1 MMWPA
6 LEYLRI
12 LACDGMNWSTLSDIV
27 HRLGG
32 IKEIS
37 IPERARCRKMKLM
50 PRVLDDLRNRPT
62 PINLRFIDDVYKCPY
77 LEHLPDMEFA
87 SESESSTVD
96 KAGEVEMNEGDV
108 DHDDGMESG
117 VYEEVGSSEEDDM
130 EEDDE
135 EEEELADGEIDNDVK
150 EEGAGGDG
158 TEEVDE
164 EVEDEEEEKLNRRFT
179 YSDSDSD
186 ESF

>member
-1 MMWPA
+1 M
-6 LEYLRI
+6 
-12 LACDGMNWSTLSDIV
+12 ACDGMNWSILSDIV

-37 IPERARCRKMKLM
+37 IPERAKCRKMKLM

-62 PINLRFIDDVYKCPY
+62 PINLRFLDDEYKCPY
-77 LEHLPDMEFA
+77 LEHLPEMEFA

-96 KAGEVEMNEGDV
+96 EGGDVEMIEGDV
-108 DHDDGMESG
+108 DHG
-117 VYEEVGSSEEDDM
+117 EEEDGSSEEEDCGMD
-130 EEDDE
+130 EEDE
-135 EEEELADGEIDNDVK
+135 EEEELADGEIDDDEK
-150 EEGAGGDG
+150 EEEAGGDG

-164 EVEDEEEEKLNRRFT
+164 EVEDEEEEELNRRCK